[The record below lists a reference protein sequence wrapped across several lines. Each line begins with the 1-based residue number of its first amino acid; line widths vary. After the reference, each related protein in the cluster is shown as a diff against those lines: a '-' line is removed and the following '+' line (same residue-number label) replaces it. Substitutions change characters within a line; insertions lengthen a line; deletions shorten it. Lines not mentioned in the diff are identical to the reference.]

1 MNSPD
6 VNKNSGFSSTN
17 MNLSEPARF
26 LIFIVKDIPRVI
38 LKAPFVLLFSFERFY
53 LWDVAKVL
61 HFIAQLSALIIIL
74 KASNNETV
82 AMIGF
87 NIFGIE
93 SPPVFWIVTFI
104 MIRVMFELL
113 LVLLGIHKKL
123 SIIADTI
130 EGMKKET
137 ILKNK

>member
-1 MNSPD
+1 MTSSD
-6 VNKNSGFSSTN
+6 VNKKSGFSSTN
-17 MNLSEPARF
+17 MNLSEPVRF
-26 LIFIVKDIPRVI
+26 LIFIVKDIPKMI

-74 KASNNETV
+74 KASHNETI

-87 NIFGIE
+87 NVFGIE
-93 SPPVFWIVTFI
+93 SPLILWLVTFVL
-104 MIRVMFELL
+104 IRVIFELL

-123 SIIADTI
+123 SSIVDLMEKT
-130 EGMKKET
+130 
-137 ILKNK
+137 NK